1 MEIFTVV
8 AAGLASFVF
17 GAIWY
22 SVLAK
27 PWMAASGVELDEKG
41 RPANRSNPLPY
52 ITAVIGAI
60 LIAGMMRHVLVL
72 SGIDGPIQGLV
83 AGLGIGL
90 FVVTPWLA
98 TFYGF
103 SGRPMRLLAIDGGYA
118 TLGSGLIGL
127 VLIIL

>member
-27 PWMAASGVELDEKG
+27 PWMATSGVELDEKG
-41 RPANRSNPLPY
+41 RPANRTNPLPY
-52 ITAVIGAI
+52 ITAVIGAV

-127 VLIIL
+127 VLTIL

>member
-27 PWMAASGVELDEKG
+27 PWMSASGVELDEKG

-127 VLIIL
+127 VLTIL

>member
-27 PWMAASGVELDEKG
+27 QWMAASGVELDEKG
-41 RPANRSNPLPY
+41 QPANRSNPLPY
-52 ITAVIGAI
+52 IIAVIGAI
-60 LIAGMMRHVLVL
+60 LIAGMMRHILTL

-127 VLIIL
+127 VLTIL